1 MPQKH
6 LESYYNEKP
15 KNSLVFLLFPGLVL
29 FGLGFAP
36 IGGLFEALGKS
47 IGVYYEIVLSVLL
60 ISRYQVLRK
69 NWLFLICSLPWCAV
83 TLGWF
88 KMSPYGNLFWILKII
103 PLIYS
108 FNYEKQHLSYR
119 YHKISRIIVP
129 FAVVLL
135 VMHVLACGWLL
146 IEKPYAE
153 LNYTAYNKAFYWV
166 VATLTTVGYGDIT
179 PTSNFGRIYASAVML
194 LGIGVYGLVISN
206 MSRLI
211 IQQDRRRE
219 ETHKK
224 MDQLGAF
231 FNHYK
236 IPVQLQDETRAFYN
250 HILSKKIYTQEK
262 ELLADIPTKLKN
274 ELQIHMMYRPI
285 AQSKL
290 FRGLSINDMRDVLS
304 KLENSYVSPGEI
316 VYNQGDE
323 SDSMYIIAHG
333 HVEIYKDTGPVAS
346 LATNHVFGEMSMV
359 LGEVRSATAKAST
372 YLDLIK
378 LSKANFQLL
387 TTTHPKIKE
396 NIDEIIKSRLRG

>member
-1 MPQKH
+1 MPQRH
-6 LESYYNEKP
+6 IESYFSEKP

-119 YHKISRIIVP
+119 YRKISRIIVP

-179 PTSNFGRIYASAVML
+179 PTSNFGRIYASSVML

-236 IPVQLQDETRAFYN
+236 I
-250 HILSKKIYTQEK
+250 S
-262 ELLADIPTKLKN
+262 
-274 ELQIHMMYRPI
+274 
-285 AQSKL
+285 
-290 FRGLSINDMRDVLS
+290 
-304 KLENSYVSPGEI
+304 
-316 VYNQGDE
+316 
-323 SDSMYIIAHG
+323 
-333 HVEIYKDTGPVAS
+333 
-346 LATNHVFGEMSMV
+346 
-359 LGEVRSATAKAST
+359 SAT
-372 YLDLIK
+372 
-378 LSKANFQLL
+378 
-387 TTTHPKIKE
+387 
-396 NIDEIIKSRLRG
+396 R